1 MDESSVGS
9 APPSSRV
16 LSEAEDAFGNL
27 LLDRLAGGAD
37 DLIFERDD
45 GYVGPAL
52 PAEVFFAEHREWPA
66 EEQRVF
72 ELVRGRVLDVG
83 CGAGRHSLEAQRRG
97 LRVVALDISPGAAD
111 VCRRRG
117 VRDVRLLPLSAVDA
131 RLGVFDTVLMMCGN
145 FGLVGTAAEA
155 VETLRT
161 LHRISAPTARIVLD
175 SVDPYED
182 LDPEELAYE
191 ERNRARG
198 RLPGQVTMRLRYKER
213 ATPWYE
219 LLNVSPSELEG
230 LAGQAGWRLARLLP
244 GEPPDYYAVLV
255 KSDP

>member
-145 FGLVGTAAEA
+145 FGLVGTAGGGRGDAPNASPDQCADREDRARLGRSVRGPRPRGARLRGAEPRARTPPRTGDDAAPLQGTGDA
-155 VETLRT
+155 VVR
-161 LHRISAPTARIVLD
+161 AP
-175 SVDPYED
+175 
-182 LDPEELAYE
+182 
-191 ERNRARG
+191 ERVALRARG
-198 RLPGQVTMRLRYKER
+198 PGRTGRLAARPAPARR
-213 ATPWYE
+213 A
-219 LLNVSPSELEG
+219 
-230 LAGQAGWRLARLLP
+230 ARLLRGP
-244 GEPPDYYAVLV
+244 R
-255 KSDP
+255 